1 MRSYS
6 SSIINQLDKAL
17 SNDNVDN
24 ALDHLNK
31 AAEIFE
37 KNGIDVLAEDIT
49 SIIEKFAKVKK
60 SKSPKEAL
68 EEVKNKKSKKKIS
81 KKAQPEVSYALYED
95 KEPHDFED
103 EEDDFIKELKSA
115 VKEDTGHSLESYED
129 LLKQDADDNLFIED
143 HEVKL
148 KDELSDDKTP
158 PWLKKIR
165 EEIPDYEPCHSC
177 GYDHEYEPEE
187 ARRFHLD
194 KMQKGEETES
204 EEDWV

>member
-68 EEVKNKKSKKKIS
+68 EEIKSKKSKKKIS
-81 KKAQPEVSYALYED
+81 KKAQPEVSYALYDD

-129 LLKQDADDNLFIED
+129 LLKQDADDSLFIDDED
-143 HEVKL
+143 K
-148 KDELSDDKTP
+148 SDDKVSEHKIP
-158 PWLKKIR
+158 SWLRKIR
-165 EEIPDYEPCHSC
+165 EEVPDYEPCDIC
-177 GYDHEYEPEE
+177 GHDHQYEPEE
-187 ARRFHLD
+187 ARKFHKLE
-194 KMQKGEETES
+194 KS
-204 EEDWV
+204 EEVEPENIWK